1 MLLHAVFPRVLHTVL
16 YTYYILCYLVPTE
29 LYTYINPSGGTL
41 PSKEG
46 QLPKAKPILKSVLG
60 NFFSRKSGGGGGGD
74 LVGVPEVCQPVF
86 SRSLVPGRPLPTR
99 FLGLF
104 AFKVQVLFGISGWY
118 PSIGVNN
125 ENAG

>member
-1 MLLHAVFPRVLHTVL
+1 MPVSPQAVKR
-16 YTYYILCYLVPTE
+16 
-29 LYTYINPSGGTL
+29 NRNR
-41 PSKEG
+41 
-46 QLPKAKPILKSVLG
+46 KAKPIKKSVLG
-60 NFFSRKSGGGGGGD
+60 KKIGGGGGGGGN

-99 FLGLF
+99 FPGLF
-104 AFKVQVLFGISGWY
+104 AFKVQVLFGISGRY